1 MMDKLTKA
9 EIRKNLKI
17 IEEELNNREEWEL
30 ENVYV
35 KYRLFLNREGNL
47 NFVILG
53 DVEDDKYENYTIKL
67 EDYDVKTILKSMI
80 NYIYENEINYRNNY
94 IRKTKSFNNRK
105 IKSLVLWTER
115 NKQDRVQKINEE
127 MVERYKTTKM
137 MENRVVEYKDYIR
150 DLYSCLSVLCA
161 NWKTQDIKSYVFN
174 KLKESGFTD
183 FSMTMID
190 SNTINT
196 TKYNDKDEVIKSFN
210 IVIEPYSNKNII
222 LNMVR
227 NMLKE
232 AA

>member
-1 MMDKLTKA
+1 MDKLTKT

-53 DVEDDKYENYTIKL
+53 DVEDDKYENYTIEL

-105 IKSLVLWTER
+105 IKSVVLWTER

-150 DLYSCLSVLCA
+150 DLYSCLSILCP
-161 NWKTQDIKSYVFN
+161 NWKVQDIKSYVFN
-174 KLKESGFTD
+174 KLKKSGFTD

-196 TKYNDKDEVIKSFN
+196 TKYNNKDEVIKSFN

-222 LNMVR
+222 LNIVR

>member
-1 MMDKLTKA
+1 MDKLTKT

-30 ENVYV
+30 ENGRVE
-35 KYRLFLNREGNL
+35 YRLFLNREDNL
-47 NFVILG
+47 NFIILG
-53 DVEDDKYENYTIKL
+53 DEESDKYENYTIEIK
-67 EDYDVKTILKSMI
+67 DFNVKTILKSMI

-94 IRKTKSFNNRK
+94 IRKTKSFNSRK
-105 IKSLVLWTER
+105 IKSMTLWLER

-127 MVERYKTTKM
+127 LAERYKTTKM

-150 DLYSCLSVLCA
+150 DLYSCLNILCPD
-161 NWKTQDIKSYVFN
+161 WKIRDIKNYVFN

-196 TKYNDKDEVIKSFN
+196 TKYNNKDEVIKSFN

-222 LNMVR
+222 LNIVR

-232 AA
+232 VA

>member
-1 MMDKLTKA
+1 MDKLTKT
-9 EIRKNLKI
+9 EIRKNFKM

-30 ENVYV
+30 ENGCVEY
-35 KYRLFLNREGNL
+35 KLFLNREGNL
-47 NFVILG
+47 NFIVLG
-53 DVEDDKYENYTIKL
+53 DVEDDKYENYTIEL
-67 EDYDVKTILKSMI
+67 EDYDMKSILKATI

-127 MVERYKTTKM
+127 LAERYKTTKM
-137 MENRVVEYKDYIR
+137 MKNRIEEYKDYIR
-150 DLYSCLSVLCA
+150 DLYSCLSILCP
-161 NWKTQDIKSYVFN
+161 NWKAQDIKSYVFN
-174 KLKESGFTD
+174 KLKECGFID

-190 SNTINT
+190 GNTINI

-210 IVIEPYSNKNII
+210 IVIDTYSNKNII
-222 LNMVR
+222 LNIVR

>member
-1 MMDKLTKA
+1 MNKLTKT

-30 ENVYV
+30 ENGCVE
-35 KYRLFLNREGNL
+35 YRLFLNREGNL
-47 NFVILG
+47 NFIILG
-53 DVEDDKYENYTIKL
+53 DVEDDKYENYTIEL

-94 IRKTKSFNNRK
+94 IRKTKSFNSRK
-105 IKSLVLWTER
+105 IKSLTLWLER
-115 NKQDRVQKINEE
+115 NKQDKVNKINEE
-127 MVERYKTTKM
+127 LVERYKTTKM
-137 MENRVVEYKDYIR
+137 MENRVLEYKDYIR
-150 DLYSCLSVLCA
+150 DLYSCLSILCP
-161 NWKTQDIKSYVFN
+161 NWKAQDIKGYVFN

-190 SNTINT
+190 GNTINI

-210 IVIEPYSNKNII
+210 IVIDTYSNKNII

-227 NMLKE
+227 NMIKE
-232 AA
+232 VA

>member
-1 MMDKLTKA
+1 MDKLTKT
-9 EIRKNLKI
+9 EIRKNFKM

-30 ENVYV
+30 ENGCVE
-35 KYRLFLNREGNL
+35 YRLFLNRDNNL

-53 DVEDDKYENYTIKL
+53 DVEDDKYENYTIEL

-94 IRKTKSFNNRK
+94 IRKTKSFNSRK
-105 IKSLVLWTER
+105 IKSLTLWLER
-115 NKQDRVQKINEE
+115 SKQDKVNKINEE
-127 MVERYKTTKM
+127 LAERYKTTKM
-137 MENRVVEYKDYIR
+137 MENRVEEYKDYIR
-150 DLYSCLSVLCA
+150 DLYSCLSVLCPD
-161 NWKTQDIKSYVFN
+161 WKAQDIKSYVFN

-190 SNTINT
+190 GNTINI

-210 IVIEPYSNKNII
+210 IVIEAYSHKDII
-222 LNMVR
+222 LNMIK

-232 AA
+232 VA

>member
-1 MMDKLTKA
+1 MDKLTKT

-53 DVEDDKYENYTIKL
+53 DVEDDKYENYTIEL
-67 EDYDVKTILKSMI
+67 EYYDVKSILKATI

-150 DLYSCLSVLCA
+150 DLYSCLSIFCP
-161 NWKTQDIKSYVFN
+161 NWKAQDIKSYVFN
-174 KLKESGFTD
+174 KLEESGFTD

-196 TKYNDKDEVIKSFN
+196 TKYNNKDEVIKSFN

-232 AA
+232 VA

>member
-1 MMDKLTKA
+1 MDKLTKA

>member
-1 MMDKLTKA
+1 MNKLTKT

-30 ENVYV
+30 ENGCVE
-35 KYRLFLNREGNL
+35 YRLFLNREGNL
-47 NFVILG
+47 NFIILG
-53 DVEDDKYENYTIKL
+53 DVEDDKYENYTIEL

-94 IRKTKSFNNRK
+94 IRKTKSFNSRK
-105 IKSLVLWTER
+105 IKSLTLWLER
-115 NKQDRVQKINEE
+115 SKQDKVNKINEE
-127 MVERYKTTKM
+127 LAERYKTTKM
-137 MENRVVEYKDYIR
+137 MENRVEEYKDYIR
-150 DLYSCLSVLCA
+150 DLYSCLSVLCPD
-161 NWKTQDIKSYVFN
+161 WKAQDIKSYVFN

-190 SNTINT
+190 GNTINI

-210 IVIEPYSNKNII
+210 IVIDTYSNKNII
-222 LNMVR
+222 LNIVR

>member
-1 MMDKLTKA
+1 MDKMTKA
-9 EIRKNLKI
+9 EIRKNLKM

-30 ENVYV
+30 ENGCVE
-35 KYRLFLNREGNL
+35 YRLFLNREGNL
-47 NFVILG
+47 NFIVLG
-53 DVEDDKYENYTIKL
+53 DEESDKYENYAIEL
-67 EDYDVKTILKSMI
+67 EDYDVKSILKATI

-94 IRKTKSFNNRK
+94 IKKTKSFNNRK

-150 DLYSCLSVLCA
+150 DLYSCLSIFCP
-161 NWKTQDIKSYVFN
+161 NWKAQDIKSYVFN

-196 TKYNDKDEVIKSFN
+196 TKYNNKDEVIKSFN

>member
-1 MMDKLTKA
+1 MDKLTKT

-17 IEEELNNREEWEL
+17 IEEELNTKEEWEL
-30 ENVYV
+30 ENGCVE
-35 KYRLFLNREGNL
+35 YRLFLNREGNL
-47 NFVILG
+47 NFIILS
-53 DVEDDKYENYTIKL
+53 DEESDKYENYTIEL
-67 EDYDVKTILKSMI
+67 EDYDVKSILKATI

-150 DLYSCLSVLCA
+150 DLYSCLSILCS
-161 NWKTQDIKSYVFN
+161 NWKAQDIKSYVFN

-183 FSMTMID
+183 FSMTIID
-190 SNTINT
+190 GNTINT

-210 IVIEPYSNKNII
+210 IVIDPYSNKNII

-227 NMLKE
+227 NMFKE
-232 AA
+232 IA

>member
-1 MMDKLTKA
+1 MDKLTKT

-53 DVEDDKYENYTIKL
+53 DVEDDKYENYTIEV

-196 TKYNDKDEVIKSFN
+196 TKYNNKDEVIKSFN

-222 LNMVR
+222 LNIVR

-232 AA
+232 VA

>member
-1 MMDKLTKA
+1 MDKLTKT

-53 DVEDDKYENYTIKL
+53 DVEDDKYENYTIEL
-67 EDYDVKTILKSMI
+67 EYYDVKSILKATI

-150 DLYSCLSVLCA
+150 DLYSCLSIFCP
-161 NWKTQDIKSYVFN
+161 NWKAQDIKSYVFN
-174 KLKESGFTD
+174 KLEESGFTD

-196 TKYNDKDEVIKSFN
+196 TKYNNKDEVIKSFN

>member
-1 MMDKLTKA
+1 MDKLTKT

-30 ENVYV
+30 GNGCVE
-35 KYRLFLNREGNL
+35 YRLFLNREGNL

-53 DVEDDKYENYTIKL
+53 DVEDDKYENYTIEL
-67 EDYDVKTILKSMI
+67 EDYDVKSILKSMI

-94 IRKTKSFNNRK
+94 IRKTKSFNSRK

-137 MENRVVEYKDYIR
+137 MENRVVECKDYIR
-150 DLYSCLSVLCA
+150 DLYSCLSILCA
-161 NWKTQDIKSYVFN
+161 DWKIQDIKSYVFN

-190 SNTINT
+190 SNTINA

-210 IVIEPYSNKNII
+210 IVIDPYSNKNII

>member
-1 MMDKLTKA
+1 MDKLTKT

-30 ENVYV
+30 ENVYAE
-35 KYRLFLNREGNL
+35 YRLFLNREGNL
-47 NFVILG
+47 NFIILG
-53 DVEDDKYENYTIKL
+53 DEESDKYENYTIEL

-94 IRKTKSFNNRK
+94 IRKTKSFNSRK
-105 IKSLVLWTER
+105 VKSLTLWLER
-115 NKQDRVQKINEE
+115 SKQDRVQKINEE
-127 MVERYKTTKM
+127 LAERYKTTKM
-137 MENRVVEYKDYIR
+137 MENRVEEYKDYIR
-150 DLYSCLSVLCA
+150 DLYSCLSVLCPD
-161 NWKTQDIKSYVFN
+161 WKAQDIKSYVFN

-190 SNTINT
+190 GNTINI

-210 IVIEPYSNKNII
+210 IVIDTYSNKNII
-222 LNMVR
+222 LNIVR